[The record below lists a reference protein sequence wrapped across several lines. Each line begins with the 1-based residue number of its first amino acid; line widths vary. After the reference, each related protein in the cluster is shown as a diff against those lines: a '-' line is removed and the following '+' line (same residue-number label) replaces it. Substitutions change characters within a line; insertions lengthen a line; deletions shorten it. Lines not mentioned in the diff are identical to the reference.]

1 MGQSPL
7 DPLGMWRDMLNQ
19 WETGLNRMSNEAM
32 QSGESAKFIN
42 QAMALS
48 LRFQQGMM
56 EMMARYLQSIGVPTR
71 SDVLALGE
79 RLRAIEDKVQALSLT
94 PSTPAAAPEPS
105 AAPAPEKPAAAE
117 SPPATPS
124 PASGPRPPRTKKP
137 PAPKQEKPS

>member
-79 RLRAIEDKVQALSLT
+79 RLRAIEDKVQALSLA
-94 PSTPAAAPEPS
+94 PAAAPEPS